1 MNRRLVKLLVVAAVI
16 SCTAIGFGVM
26 ESVPGTSDVSGVAQ
40 VLSLSVPAF
49 AQSTSAVRFPSSEA
63 GISAYLKLALS
74 VDLGKAR
81 LAFRGIQAE
90 GADYLV
96 GIVELS
102 GLPEELWPLLYVSK
116 DGWFVAYYSKYDPAS
131 KLMPWKDYKGGA
143 ISTTTLRDALAQFT
157 KQLLD
162 SMQATFSFTASEK
175 DLHYYDFRYP
185 DARAFVLAAD
195 SVDSKAQQDELRY
208 AIPTGVT
215 VYDGSWAHYAVDQNC
230 YDNGDG
236 CRAGSDS
243 GVDGTPLFKGGA
255 GTYYKSGQLPEQA
268 LRSEQPH
275 AITILQYAVAR
286 PHHEGAV
293 AGIAVAF
300 VYK

>member
-1 MNRRLVKLLVVAAVI
+1 MNRRLVKLLLVAAVI
-16 SCTAIGFGVM
+16 GCAAIGFGVM
-26 ESVPGTSDVSGVAQ
+26 ESAPDTPNAGGVAQ
-40 VLSLSVPAF
+40 VFSLSVPAF

-81 LAFRGIQAE
+81 AVFRGVQAE
-90 GADYLV
+90 GSDYLV
-96 GIVELS
+96 GIVELA
-102 GLPEELWPLLYVSK
+102 GLPEDVWPHLYVSK

-143 ISTTTLRDALAQFT
+143 ISTTTLRDALEQFT
-157 KQLLD
+157 TQLLD

-175 DLHYYDFRYP
+175 DLHYYDFRYQE
-185 DARAFVLAAD
+185 ARAFVLAAD
-195 SVDSKAQQDELRY
+195 SVDSTGTKDELKY

-215 VYDGSWAHYAVDQNC
+215 VYDGSWAHYAVNQNC
-230 YDNGDG
+230 HNNIYS

-243 GVDGTPLFKGGA
+243 GVDGAVLFNGGA
-255 GTYYKSGQLPEQA
+255 GTYYQSGQLSEQA
-268 LRSEQPH
+268 LRREQAH
-275 AITILQYAVAR
+275 SVTILQY
-286 PHHEGAV
+286 EGSGV
-293 AGIAVAF
+293 AGVAVAF

>member
-1 MNRRLVKLLVVAAVI
+1 MNRRLVKLLLVTAVIGCAAV
-16 SCTAIGFGVM
+16 GFGVM
-26 ESVPGTSDVSGVAQ
+26 ESAPDTPNTGGVAQ
-40 VLSLSVPAF
+40 VFSLSVPVF
-49 AQSTSAVRFPSSEA
+49 AQSTSAARFPSNEA

-74 VDLGKAR
+74 VDLDKAR

-102 GLPEELWPLLYVSK
+102 GLPEELWPHLYVSK

-157 KQLLD
+157 TQLLD
-162 SMQATFSFTASEK
+162 SMQATFSFTAIEK

-185 DARAFVLAAD
+185 EARAFVLAAD
-195 SVDSKAQQDELRY
+195 SVNTNARQNELRY

-230 YDNGDG
+230 NY
-236 CRAGSDS
+236 CSRGSDS
-243 GVDGTPLFKGGA
+243 GVDNTSLFSGKE
-255 GTYYKSGQLPEQA
+255 GTYYKCGQLTEQA
-268 LRSEQPH
+268 LHREEAHSV
-275 AITILQYAVAR
+275 TIAQLD
-286 PHHEGAV
+286 GNGT
-293 AGIAVAF
+293 AGVAVAF

>member
-1 MNRRLVKLLVVAAVI
+1 MNRRLVKLLLVTAVIGCAAV
-16 SCTAIGFGVM
+16 GFGVM
-26 ESVPGTSDVSGVAQ
+26 ESTPDTPNAGGVAQ

-63 GISAYLKLALS
+63 GISAYLKLALNA
-74 VDLGKAR
+74 DLGKAR

-96 GIVELS
+96 GIVELA
-102 GLPEELWPLLYVSK
+102 GLPEELWPHLYVSK

-157 KQLLD
+157 TQLLD

-185 DARAFVLAAD
+185 EARAFVLAAD
-195 SVDSKAQQDELRY
+195 SVDTKERQDELRY

-215 VYDGSWAHYAVDQNC
+215 VYDGSWAHYAVNQASTRS
-230 YDNGDG
+230 GPV
-236 CRAGSDS
+236 GSDS
-243 GVDGTPLFKGGA
+243 KVDDENLFSRKE
-255 GTYYKSGQLPEQA
+255 GTYYGSGQLTEQA
-268 LRSEQPH
+268 LHREEAHSV
-275 AITILQYAVAR
+275 TIVQYD
-286 PHHEGAV
+286 GTGT
-293 AGIAVAF
+293 AGVAVAF

>member
-1 MNRRLVKLLVVAAVI
+1 MSRRLVKLSVVTAVI
-16 SCTAIGFGVM
+16 GCAAMGFGVM
-26 ESVPGTSDVSGVAQ
+26 ESTPDTPNAGGMAHEF
-40 VLSLSVPAF
+40 SLSVPAF
-49 AQSTSAVRFPSSEA
+49 AQSVSAARFPSSEA

-90 GADYLV
+90 GSDYLV
-96 GIVELS
+96 GIVELA
-102 GLPEELWPLLYVSK
+102 GLPEDVWPHLYVSK

-157 KQLLD
+157 TQLLD
-162 SMQATFSFTASEK
+162 SMQATFSFTANEK

-185 DARAFVLAAD
+185 EARAFVLAAD
-195 SVDSKAQQDELRY
+195 SVGPSDGQDSLRY

-215 VYDGSWAHYAVDQNC
+215 VYDGSWAHYAAITWRC
-230 YDNGDG
+230 CGT
-236 CRAGSDS
+236 AGSGS
-243 GVDGTPLFKGGA
+243 KVDDADLFTGGN
-255 GTYYKSGQLPEQA
+255 GTYYKCGQLAEQA
-268 LRSEQPH
+268 LRREQAH
-275 AITILQYAVAR
+275 AVTTNLSVA
-286 PHHEGAV
+286 GGDGTT
-293 AGIAVAF
+293 GIAVAF